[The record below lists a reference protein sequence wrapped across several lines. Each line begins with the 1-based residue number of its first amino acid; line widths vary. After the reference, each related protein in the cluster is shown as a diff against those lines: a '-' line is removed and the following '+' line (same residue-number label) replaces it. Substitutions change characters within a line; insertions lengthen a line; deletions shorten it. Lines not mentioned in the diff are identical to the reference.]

1 MNNRDLCGIIT
12 ISYSHKAERKL
23 PMKFS
28 EMKYIRPDMEEMK
41 LKSEQAAERI
51 RSAANA
57 DEAAEAYLDWDKASG
72 SFSTMNSLCYI
83 RHTINTEDKFYDG
96 ENEFFDNNGPAF
108 TEYGQTVAKTL
119 AESRFRPQLE
129 ERFGKVMFTNI
140 DIFLRSFSPEIIPDM
155 QEDNKLSTEYEKLI
169 ASAQIDFDGKKLTIS
184 QLSPYKQSP
193 DDDIRHRAWAA
204 ESGFYKE
211 HEEELDRIYDG
222 MVKLRHSMAKK
233 MGFDNYIGLGYL
245 NMCRNCYTAAD
256 VEKFRSAVVK
266 YIVPI
271 ADKLYR
277 EQAERLGV
285 KYPLKYADTAIAY
298 RDGNAVPKGT
308 PNEILEAGRRFY
320 HALSPQ
326 TAEFFDFM
334 MENELMDVLS
344 RKGKAAGGYCTELP
358 DFESPFIFANFNGTQ
373 GDVEVITHEAGHAFA
388 AYTSRKIRPTDN
400 QLPTL
405 ESCEIHSMTME
416 FFGWASAE
424 DFFGKD
430 ADKFCRKH
438 LADAVEFI
446 PYGTMVDH
454 FQHIVYEH
462 PEYTPE
468 KRIEEWKRL
477 TGIYMPW
484 IDLDGSPFYG
494 EGRAW
499 QRQTHIYQ
507 RPFYYIDYCLAQTV
521 ALEFWAIMQKDRN
534 EAFERYMKL
543 VSLGGRETFDGLVA
557 AAGLDTPF
565 GDDALRTVA
574 QAAEKWLDGN
584 K

>member
-1 MNNRDLCGIIT
+1 
-12 ISYSHKAERKL
+12 
-23 PMKFS
+23 MKFC
-28 EMKYIRPDMEEMK
+28 EMEYVRPDMEALRAKAE
-41 LKSEQAAERI
+41 EAVERI
-51 RSAANA
+51 KNAANA
-57 DEAAEAYLDWDKASG
+57 EEAAEAYLDWDKAAG
-72 SFSTMNSLCYI
+72 SFNTMNSLCYI
-83 RHTINTEDKFYDG
+83 RHTINTEDEFYDG
-96 ENEFFDNNGPAF
+96 ENEFFDNNNPTY
-108 TEYGQTVAKTL
+108 TEYSRNVA
-119 AESRFRPQLE
+119 AAAAMSRFRPQLE
-129 ERFGKVMFTNI
+129 EKFGKVMFTNI
-140 DIFLRSFSPEIIPDM
+140 DVFLKSFSPEIIPDM
-155 QEDNKLSTEYEKLI
+155 QEDNRLSTEYEKLI
-169 ASAQIDFDGKKLTIS
+169 ASAQIEFDGKKLTLS
-184 QLSPYKQSP
+184 QLTPYKQSP
-193 DDDIRHRAWAA
+193 DDSVRHSAWAA
-204 ESGFYKE
+204 SGGFYKE
-211 HEEELDRIYDG
+211 HYEELDRIYDD
-222 MVKLRHSMAKK
+222 MVRLRHGMAKK
-233 MGFDNYIGLGYL
+233 LGYDNFITLGYL

-271 ADKLYR
+271 AERLFK
-277 EQAERLGV
+277 EQSERLGV
-285 KYPLKYADTAIAY
+285 SFPLKYADTAIAY

-308 PNEILEAGRRFY
+308 PDDILEAGRRFY
-320 HALSPQ
+320 HKLSPQ

-388 AYTSRKIRPTDN
+388 AYMNRKTRPGDN

-416 FFGWASAE
+416 FFGWESAE
-424 DFFGKD
+424 DFFGED
-430 ADKFCRKH
+430 AQKFCRKH
-438 LADAVEFI
+438 LEDAVKFI

-462 PEYTPE
+462 PEYSPE
-468 KRIEEWKRL
+468 ERIAEWKRL

-499 QRQTHIYQ
+499 QQQTHIYE

-521 ALEFWAIMQKDRN
+521 ALEFWVIMQRDRN

-543 VSLGGRETFDGLVA
+543 VSLGGKETFDGLVA

-565 GDDALRTVA
+565 GEDSLRVVA
-574 QAAEKWLDGN
+574 EAAEKWLMEH
-584 K
+584 KI